1 MRTERPISHGTW
13 GRGAPLVSLAALGG
27 GVLATFLSTG
37 LPATL
42 GSETNAPVLQFIE
55 PTNNTVFS
63 TRSERPIVLR
73 ASASNNVFRT
83 ADVLAA
89 QSVTL
94 AWDPSVETNLAKY
107 SLYYGVSRGTYST
120 QLEVSTNSAMATVS
134 NLLAGQ
140 TYFFVVTARDVDGLK
155 SVPSNEVSYKVPRAT
170 NSPPV
175 AMGVTIQAQEDQSA
189 LAGTD
194 PEGDPLTDML
204 LSRPVSGTFSG
215 TAPPLTA
222 RAMGDN
228 GTVSESARV
237 NITVL
242 DLTLRISVRADGA
255 VALIIPQGAL
265 VAGGYDAEASED
277 LRTWTRLGPF
287 QPGNVAAFYFDESPV
302 GGRERRFY
310 RSVRTP
316 PLQP

>member
-13 GRGAPLVSLAALGG
+13 GQGAPLVWRAALSG

-37 LPATL
+37 LPPTL

-55 PTNNTVFS
+55 PTNNTVVS
-63 TRSERPIVLR
+63 TRSERPIVLS

-120 QLEVSTNSAMATVS
+120 QLDVSPNRAAATVS

-155 SVPSNEVSYKVPRAT
+155 SVPSNEVSYHVPRAT
-170 NSPPV
+170 NPAPV
-175 AMGVTIQAQEDQSA
+175 AIGVTIQSQEDQSA

-204 LSRPVSGTFSG
+204 LSSAVSGTLSG
-215 TAPPLTA
+215 TAPTLTA
-222 RAMGDN
+222 RATGDN
-228 GTVSESARV
+228 G
-237 NITVL
+237 TVL

-255 VALIIPQGAL
+255 VALVIPQGAL

-287 QPGNVAAFYFDESPV
+287 QPGNVAAFYFDDSPV

>member
-1 MRTERPISHGTW
+1 MRNERPISRGTW
-13 GRGAPLVSLAALGG
+13 GRGAPLVWLAALSG

-37 LPATL
+37 LPA
-42 GSETNAPVLQFIE
+42 AV
-55 PTNNTVFS
+55 
-63 TRSERPIVLR
+63 
-73 ASASNNVFRT
+73 
-83 ADVLAA
+83 AA

-107 SLYYGVSRGTYST
+107 SLYYGVSSGTYST
-120 QLEVSTNSAMATVS
+120 QLELSTNRAVATVS

-140 TYFFVVTARDVDGLK
+140 TYFFVVTARDIDGLR
-155 SVPSNEVSYKVPRAT
+155 SVPSNEVSYTVPRTT
-170 NSPPV
+170 NAPPV
-175 AMGVTIQAQEDQSA
+175 AVTIQSREDQSA

-194 PEGDPLTDML
+194 PDGDPLTYGV
-204 LSRPVSGTFSG
+204 LSSPVSGTFSG
-215 TAPPLTA
+215 TAPTLTA
-222 RAMGDN
+222 RATGEN
-228 GTVSESARV
+228 GAMIESAPV

-255 VALIIPQGAL
+255 VALVIPEGSL
-265 VAGGYDAEASED
+265 VTGGFDAEASED

-287 QPGNVAAFYFDESPV
+287 QPGNVAAFYFDDPPI
-302 GGRERRFY
+302 GARERRFY